1 MARTIVE
8 IKQSIVDQKDLE
20 PDLDSL
26 NSPSQTAI
34 YNLFMYIVAVAIYLH
49 ESIWDIFKV
58 DLENIA
64 ATAVAGTAKWL
75 QKKVLEFQFDAVT
88 PQVIEVIDGVA
99 SYPIVDATKRIITRA
114 SVKQTGNKI
123 VSVKVAKGSANS
135 LEPLTTEEKTAL
147 SDYLDDIKLVGTEII
162 VVSQEADRLKV
173 TGTVYYKGQYVESV
187 VKAAVIAAIDNY
199 LATFSNDIQSF
210 DGTLIVNK
218 LIDAV
223 QAVPGVNDF
232 VITEIKGRNADQTV
246 ADGTPIT
253 RTYESVAGYI
263 ISEDTAGHTLND
275 TLTMVLG

>member
-1 MARTIVE
+1 
-8 IKQSIVDQKDLE
+8 
-20 PDLDSL
+20 
-26 NSPSQTAI
+26 
-34 YNLFMYIVAVAIYLH
+34 LFMYIVAVAIYLH